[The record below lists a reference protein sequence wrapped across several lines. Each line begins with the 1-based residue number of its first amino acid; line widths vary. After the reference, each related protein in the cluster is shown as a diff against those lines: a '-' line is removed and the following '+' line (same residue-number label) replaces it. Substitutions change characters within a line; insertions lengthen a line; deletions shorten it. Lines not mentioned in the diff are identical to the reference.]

1 MINIILVGT
10 GGFIGSVLRYLI
22 GLGVHSLLRSAT
34 FPYGTLAANLIG
46 CLLIGLLNGLTDER
60 LLLSPQTRLFLMAGM
75 LGGFTTFSAF
85 SLVTRFFPR
94 RIWPRRRVC
103 RQLASACGLI
113 SLYISQPTRIL
124 LQKRPAQAPRRAGA

>member
-46 CLLIGLLNGLTDER
+46 CLLIGLLNGPTDER

-85 SLVTRFFPR
+85 SLDTFTMMRGYDMPALILAALHVFSHVAFGLVAVYAGN
-94 RIWPRRRVC
+94 WLARVV
-103 RQLASACGLI
+103 
-113 SLYISQPTRIL
+113 
-124 LQKRPAQAPRRAGA
+124 